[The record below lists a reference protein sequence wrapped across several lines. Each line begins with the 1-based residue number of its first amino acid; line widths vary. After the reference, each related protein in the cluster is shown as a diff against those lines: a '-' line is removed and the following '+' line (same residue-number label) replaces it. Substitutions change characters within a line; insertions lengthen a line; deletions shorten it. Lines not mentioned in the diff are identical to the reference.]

1 MVTLSS
7 VIFLV
12 SPSVNLAAV
21 SVMLLDDAGNST
33 QAAAFS
39 TLIILIVLIALG
51 VMNVLLK
58 LFKVKSK
65 SLIS

>member
-39 TLIILIVLIALG
+39 TLIILVVLIALG
-51 VMNVLLK
+51 IMNLILRV
-58 LFKVKSK
+58 FNVKNK